1 MVMNSNSRDERRPEE
16 ISVQV
21 PRNCDFIQSRSV
33 MVTFGYSNSIK
44 ALADSAF
51 EATKERMSLMTGL
64 SFPIQKQRDGSLSSF
79 LCFYKV
85 SRDCYHRGL
94 FHPWLNFGKQSR
106 ATIIAISFPIGPE
119 VRKGSRI

>member
-1 MVMNSNSRDERRPEE
+1 MVMNSNSRNERRPEE

-79 LCFYKV
+79 LCFIRFQGTV
-85 SRDCYHRGL
+85 TTEAFSIPGSTLENRAVLPSLPFL
-94 FHPWLNFGKQSR
+94 FP
-106 ATIIAISFPIGPE
+106 
-119 VRKGSRI
+119 